1 MEMPALINR
10 RNKVQWLLALCI
22 FIYLEALNGC
32 GAQTQTNG
40 ESMTNSNGKLIQ
52 GVYVT
57 WLIDEIRPQYSFL
70 ERSFTGEGFEYRYQ
84 TLPDK
89 PSIDMRVSVYPTE
102 AGAEAAMRNQK
113 RLMSIGPYPTD
124 EQVGDQL
131 LMWKLE
137 GSNSGSLAFRRANA
151 MIYLAGGEDIN
162 ELLELSKDIDS
173 AMTTPKKAV
182 EWRDSLKLPEIIN
195 VNWPEKIYVGD
206 QLTLDVELKGVA
218 LSEAH
223 LASSNTNIIA
233 TTKPNPQITYF
244 APGEAGIDDVVLV
257 IGTEGCLITGQQFAI
272 NVLAKD
278 N

>member
-1 MEMPALINR
+1 MNMR
-10 RNKVQWLLALCI
+10 KKVLWLLALCI
-22 FIYLEALNGC
+22 FINLELLNGC

-40 ESMTNSNGKLIQ
+40 ESMTNTNGDLIQ
-52 GVYVT
+52 GIYVT

-70 ERSFTGEGFEYRYQ
+70 ERDFTGEGFEYRYQ

-89 PSIDMRVSVYPTE
+89 PSIELRVSIYPTVP
-102 AGAEAAMRNQK
+102 GAEAAMRKQK
-113 RLMSIGPYPTD
+113 RLMSIGPYPTHV
-124 EQVGDQL
+124 QIGDQL

-137 GSNSGSLAFRRANA
+137 GSNGGSLAFRRANA

-162 ELLELSKDIDS
+162 ELLKLSKDMDN
-173 AMTTPKKAV
+173 AMTAPKKAV

-233 TTKPNPQITYF
+233 ATKPNLQITYF
-244 APGEAGIDDVVLV
+244 APAEAGPDDVVLV
-257 IGTEGCLITGQQFAI
+257 VGTEGCLITGHHYVI